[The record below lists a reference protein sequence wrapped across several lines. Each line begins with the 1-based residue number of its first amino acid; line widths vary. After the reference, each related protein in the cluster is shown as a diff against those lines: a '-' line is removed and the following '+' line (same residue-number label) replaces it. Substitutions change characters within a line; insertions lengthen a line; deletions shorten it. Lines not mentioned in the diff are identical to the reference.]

1 MTQSSLDFGPTM
13 FDLMD
18 FRSRLLVKLLFGYIF
33 LTVDVYNA
41 NVVQGLIAS
50 LFCFLCQ
57 LIT

>member
-1 MTQSSLDFGPTM
+1 MTQSSFDFGPTM
-13 FDLMD
+13 FDLID

-41 NVVQGLIAS
+41 IVVQGLLAS
-50 LFCFLCQ
+50 LFCFLCE

>member
-1 MTQSSLDFGPTM
+1 MTQSSFDFGPTM

-18 FRSRLLVKLLFGYIF
+18 FRLLVKLLFGYIF

-41 NVVQGLIAS
+41 IVVQGLIAS

-57 LIT
+57 LMT

>member
-1 MTQSSLDFGPTM
+1 MTQASLDYGPTM

-41 NVVQGLIAS
+41 IVVQGLIAS